1 MGSVLFLLGVA
12 LSLANGHIQITY
24 YLVLLCLL
32 IYVGYAVR
40 KIKEKA
46 YGEWLKT
53 SLIMAACVV
62 LAVLPNAQGCIPIGT
77 WGSTPSV
84 GFGADA
90 ETGCFG
96 KSGEGFHR
104 FG

>member
-1 MGSVLFLLGVA
+1 MKLCDRLYAGDVGRYGIAFQALLSVGSVLFLLGVA

-53 SLIMAACVV
+53 
-62 LAVLPNAQGCIPIGT
+62 P
-77 WGSTPSV
+77 
-84 GFGADA
+84 
-90 ETGCFG
+90 
-96 KSGEGFHR
+96 
-104 FG
+104 

>member
-32 IYVGYAVR
+32 IYVGYAVK

-62 LAVLPNAQGCIPIGT
+62 LAVLPNAQGMYSNWDLGQHSIRALR
-77 WGSTPSV
+77 S
-84 GFGADA
+84 
-90 ETGCFG
+90 
-96 KSGEGFHR
+96 
-104 FG
+104 

>member
-1 MGSVLFLLGVA
+1 M
-12 LSLANGHIQITY
+12 ANG
-24 YLVLLCLL
+24 
-32 IYVGYAVR
+32 
-40 KIKEKA
+40 
-46 YGEWLKT
+46 LKT

-62 LAVLPNAQGCIPIGT
+62 LAVLPNAQGMYSNWDLGQPLHP
-77 WGSTPSV
+77 WR
-84 GFGADA
+84 FGADA